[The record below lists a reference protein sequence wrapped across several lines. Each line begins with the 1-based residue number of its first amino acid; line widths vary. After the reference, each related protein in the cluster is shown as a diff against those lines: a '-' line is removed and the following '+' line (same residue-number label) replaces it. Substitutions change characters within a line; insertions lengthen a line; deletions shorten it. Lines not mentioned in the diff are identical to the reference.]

1 MAAIKLYHYEPSFI
15 PALVVLGLFFASTLV
30 CLMQVVR
37 CRTWFFIPFLLGCS
51 VETVGYGCRVWSSQE
66 SPNWSTLPYAIQTFT
81 LLSGPFLMLATIYT
95 ILSKIIIVLD
105 ADIHSLVPVKV
116 LPKVFIF
123 GDLISL
129 AAQLTGAAYLVN
141 ATEVPQQ
148 RTAQLIIVGGL
159 SFHIYFFGFF
169 SSVLHIAYT
178 RVLEAPTRQSTIITM
193 PWRRWIIVLYLS
205 CGLIL
210 VRSVYRVI
218 EYATGPL
225 GVVQGTEI
233 YFYVFDSGSIFIIT
247 CLFNI
252 FHPRQLATISKD
264 DLPDP
269 ETVVVTPFK
278 PMSRYPSQTPPRYMQ
293 PPPFLPSHA
302 NLRNRGPYFH
312 YPKSQYRSQSFIQYP
327 PPMHYYQQRRPHTL
341 VHHRPRTNRT
351 YKSFNPSFSSSS
363 SVVSIYNPQTGQ
375 YEPIRR

>member
-1 MAAIKLYHYEPSFI
+1 M
-15 PALVVLGLFFASTLV
+15 T
-30 CLMQVVR
+30 
-37 CRTWFFIPFLLGCS
+37 
-51 VETVGYGCRVWSSQE
+51 
-66 SPNWSTLPYAIQTFT
+66 
-81 LLSGPFLMLATIYT
+81 
-95 ILSKIIIVLD
+95 LSKIIILLD

-129 AAQLTGAAYLVN
+129 AAQLTGAAYLVD
-141 ATEVPQQ
+141 AIDVSQQ

-159 SFHIYFFGFF
+159 SFHVYFFGFF

-178 RVLEAPTRQSTIITM
+178 RVLEAPTRQSSLITM
-193 PWRRWIIVLYLS
+193 PWRRWILVLYIS

-233 YFYVFDSGSIFIIT
+233 YFYVFDAGSIFIIT

-252 FHPRQLATISKD
+252 FHPRQLAVVSKD

-269 ETVVVTPFK
+269 ETIVVTPSK
-278 PMSRYPSQTPPRYMQ
+278 PLSRYPPQTPPRYMQ

-302 NLRNRGPYFH
+302 NLRNLSTSDALLPAAETSYTGP
-312 YPKSQYRSQSFIQYP
+312 SSTADQQDQQELQYIVE
-327 PPMHYYQQRRPHTL
+327 L
-341 VHHRPRTNRT
+341 V
-351 YKSFNPSFSSSS
+351 F
-363 SVVSIYNPQTGQ
+363 
-375 YEPIRR
+375 

>member
-1 MAAIKLYHYEPSFI
+1 MAATKLYHYEPSFI
-15 PALVVLGLFFASTLV
+15 PALVVLGLCFASTLV
-30 CLMQVVR
+30 CLMQMVR
-37 CRTWFFIPFLLGCS
+37 F
-51 VETVGYGCRVWSSQE
+51 ETVGYGCRVWSSQE

-81 LLSGPFLMLATIYT
+81 LISGPFLMLATIYMT
-95 ILSKIIIVLD
+95 LSKIIILLD

-129 AAQLTGAAYLVN
+129 AAQLTGAAYLVD
-141 ATEVPQQ
+141 AIDVSQQ

-159 SFHIYFFGFF
+159 SFHVYFFGFF

-178 RVLEAPTRQSTIITM
+178 RVLEAPTRQSSLITM
-193 PWRRWIIVLYLS
+193 PWRRWILVLYIS

-233 YFYVFDSGSIFIIT
+233 YFYVFDAGSIFIIT

-252 FHPRQLATISKD
+252 FHPRQLAVVSKD

-269 ETVVVTPFK
+269 ETIVVTPSK
-278 PMSRYPSQTPPRYMQ
+278 PLSRYPPQTPPRYMQ

-302 NLRNRGPYFH
+302 NLRNLSTSDALLPAAETSYTGP
-312 YPKSQYRSQSFIQYP
+312 SSTADQQDQQELQYIVE
-327 PPMHYYQQRRPHTL
+327 L
-341 VHHRPRTNRT
+341 V
-351 YKSFNPSFSSSS
+351 F
-363 SVVSIYNPQTGQ
+363 
-375 YEPIRR
+375 